1 MFDRFSKYM
10 TDMIYSTLPNISPE
24 RREVIEYGV
33 YMTASELVKMAVIL
47 LISVL
52 LGIVP
57 YVIVTMAVYGIQR
70 TFLGGIHAKS
80 HLGCII
86 THSAIVFG
94 VLAGAMYFGIDRL
107 YLSFVVIPFSYVTAY
122 LFAPADLPQKP
133 VKSKRQ
139 RKQLR
144 IGGFILLTILFT
156 TAWLLPN
163 VWSNIILY
171 ACFIQAFFMTPI
183 AYKLSKNKY
192 GREEALI

>member
-33 YMTASELVKMAVIL
+33 YMTASELVKMAAIL

-70 TFLGGIHAKS
+70 TFLGGIHAKT
-80 HLGCII
+80 HIGCII

-122 LFAPADLPQKP
+122 FFAPADLPQKP

-171 ACFIQAFFMTPI
+171 ACFVQAFFMTPI